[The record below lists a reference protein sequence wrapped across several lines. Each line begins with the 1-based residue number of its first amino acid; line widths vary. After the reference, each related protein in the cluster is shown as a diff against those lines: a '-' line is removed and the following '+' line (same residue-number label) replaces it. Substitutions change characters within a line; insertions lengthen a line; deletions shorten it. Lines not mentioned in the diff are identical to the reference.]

1 MTVPSLKSI
10 GGRFGY
16 DPEPFRYKSGGAP
29 ANRGTKISVVD
40 KLLGDFGNEVY
51 RAQGTG
57 DPGLRLIFRQMLRH
71 GLATSTH
78 PVRYVQELS
87 FLGTILGRI

>member
-1 MTVPSLKSI
+1 MGSSVKTSCYFPRVGIGVECPI

-40 KLLGDFGNEVY
+40 KLLGDFGNEV
-51 RAQGTG
+51 
-57 DPGLRLIFRQMLRH
+57 
-71 GLATSTH
+71 
-78 PVRYVQELS
+78 
-87 FLGTILGRI
+87 